1 MKVESVAST
10 AGNQVRPRFSP
21 AEEVAKERKAVP
33 LSIVGEEKNEDKVA
47 AEEMLDRIKKLTE
60 DGVYSVRFEL
70 DKDVED
76 VIIKLVDS
84 KSGDLIRQIPP
95 EEILGLSKKLRELR
109 GLMVN
114 TQG

>member
-10 AGNQVRPRFSP
+10 ARNQVRSSFSP